1 MTDVSIN
8 RQEIE
13 RLTREIQQEFDK
25 HPIRVPVRADSPALP
40 RFARSTTTIFNGP
53 VIHGNADG
61 ALLAWGNDTVHQA
74 QTRQKIAPGF
84 EAIAAAVAKTLERLP
99 DAGLAEDDWQDAEGA
114 ARDVL
119 AEVTQTEPDRGK
131 IRRAISSIKGVLAPV
146 AMGLVAGGADGAREW
161 ARMAIEQLG
170 RPF

>member
-61 ALLAWGNDTVHQA
+61 AQLAWGNDTVHQA
-74 QTRQKIAPGF
+74 QTRKSHRDS
-84 EAIAAAVAKTLERLP
+84 RLS
-99 DAGLAEDDWQDAEGA
+99 
-114 ARDVL
+114 
-119 AEVTQTEPDRGK
+119 TQRS
-131 IRRAISSIKGVLAPV
+131 RRHWNGCPMRALLRMICKMPRVPPV
-146 AMGLVAGGADGAREW
+146 MS
-161 ARMAIEQLG
+161 
-170 RPF
+170 